1 MKIRLQKIIS
11 DAGVAS
17 RRNAEVLILDGKVKV
32 NGKQVKTLGFKAD
45 PDKDKVAVEGNI
57 IKIKRRKIYV
67 ALNKPIGVITSRS
80 DEKGRETVVDCVPID
95 EYLYPIGRLD
105 IDSTGLILLTNDG
118 EVTNAVL
125 HPKHEIEK
133 TYVVKVDGFVDN
145 SKIEKFKSGIRLEE
159 GMTAPAKAEVM
170 YRGRDYTKLEVVIT
184 EGKNRQ
190 IRRMFDA
197 LGHKVNA
204 LKRTKIGIISLGDLP
219 YGKHRRLDKAEID
232 WLKSL
237 VNTDKS

>member
-17 RRNAEVLILDGKVKV
+17 RRKAEELILEGKVKV
-32 NGKQVKTLGFKAD
+32 NGKQVKTLGYKAD

-57 IKIKRRKIYV
+57 IKIKKKKVYV
-67 ALNKPIGVITSRS
+67 ALNKPIGVVTSRS
-80 DEKGRETVVDCVPID
+80 DEKGRKTVLDCVPIE

-105 IDSTGLILLTNDG
+105 IDSSGLILLTNDG

-125 HPKHEIEK
+125 HPKYEIEK
-133 TYVVKVDGFVDN
+133 TYVIKVEGFVDN
-145 SKIEKFKSGIRLEE
+145 SKIEKFKSGVKLED
-159 GMTAPAKAEVM
+159 GVTAPAKAEVL

-190 IRRMFDA
+190 LRRMFEA
-197 LGHKVNA
+197 LGHKVNS
-204 LKRTKIGIISLGDLP
+204 LKRIKIGKISLGDLP
-219 YGKHRRLDKAEID
+219 YGKHRRLNPEEIT

-237 VNTDKS
+237 VNLNKN